1 MATSAHT
8 AADHGNISPTA
19 AESKLCNRPLLPQMI
34 IMASISS
41 CSTRSSHKQPMC
53 THFAHR
59 QAATWIGIA
68 AGEQARV
75 VLFPEM
81 ALTGYFTSSVLALA
95 GETGSAKV
103 ANARLRAAE
112 DVVAA
117 ACRKHG
123 IYAIVGVPV
132 FFADVNATSTRCEGP
147 CDRPWFNTALVID
160 PSGKK
165 QYRQAKLYPCCK
177 QVSSTESAF
186 FFCCCT
192 SAQRCCCL
200 LRALSCVALA
210 LSA

>member
-1 MATSAHT
+1 MA
-8 AADHGNISPTA
+8 ISPPPQLSPSFATEPVA
-19 AESKLCNRPLLPQMI
+19 TDDNHGQQFFLLNSLLTQ
-34 IMASISS
+34 A
-41 CSTRSSHKQPMC
+41 TDVY
-53 THFAHR
+53 AHR

-75 VLFPEM
+75 VLLPEM

-95 GETGSAKV
+95 GEAGSAKV

-117 ACRKHG
+117 ACREHG

-177 QVSSTESAF
+177 QVSTTESAF
-186 FFCCCT
+186 FSSVVAPGLNDAVVLCVR
-192 SAQRCCCL
+192 S
-200 LRALSCVALA
+200 RALHSA